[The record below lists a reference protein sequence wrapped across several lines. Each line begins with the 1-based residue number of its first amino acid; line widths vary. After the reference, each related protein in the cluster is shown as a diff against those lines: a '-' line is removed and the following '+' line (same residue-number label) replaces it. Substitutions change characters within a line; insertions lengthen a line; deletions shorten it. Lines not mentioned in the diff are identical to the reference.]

1 MVPRGACNRAG
12 AGKVKQIYA
21 RFSPRL
27 AACRGAPSSRCS
39 LRLGVPTVV
48 PTRCANT
55 SSWCRATTNGAP
67 APPSTHCYV
76 CERVWVGLRG
86 GGGVREASVER
97 SIVWAGSATGAPPA
111 PVSSATMITML
122 ALPTLLALC
131 GRLCRSRVR
140 RGVDR
145 HGAATAAP
153 ELLRRIMRKRRAPS
167 ENGAPNRV
175 RRRGMP
181 HGAAQAHSCQELSG
195 RLAQPLPLHDA
206 RSCNERRR
214 AAQCGARRRVAQR
227 AAARRAAGS
236 VTHTRACWPSSTAA
250 PAAAHQMAR
259 PARLW
264 ERESLRSCE

>member
-1 MVPRGACNRAG
+1 M
-12 AGKVKQIYA
+12 
-21 RFSPRL
+21 
-27 AACRGAPSSRCS
+27 
-39 LRLGVPTVV
+39 
-48 PTRCANT
+48 
-55 SSWCRATTNGAP
+55 
-67 APPSTHCYV
+67 
-76 CERVWVGLRG
+76 
-86 GGGVREASVER
+86 VREASVER
-97 SIVWAGSATGAPPA
+97 LIVRAGGSICEPPA
-111 PVSSATMITML
+111 LGSYAAMISMF
-122 ALPTLLALC
+122 ARPTLLALR
-131 GRLCRSRVR
+131 GRLCRSKVR
-140 RGVDR
+140 RGLGR

-153 ELLRRIMRKRRAPS
+153 ELSRRIMRKRRAPS